1 MKLLIEPEHCTLII
15 EKYYREIFS
24 YCFAKLGYS
33 YHSAED
39 CTQEVFVVFFSK
51 HERLE
56 DTDNI
61 RLWLY
66 RTADNV
72 IKTFLRKSPP
82 AISLEEST
90 EAMNIADSGGFE
102 DTDESLLDVLEPD
115 ERKLVELYYDSDY
128 GQRNEAAKRLG
139 LSLPALYRKIHK
151 IKKKLRAAE
160 KKSADAIM
168 DKE

>member
-1 MKLLIEPEHCTLII
+1 M
-15 EKYYREIFS
+15 
-24 YCFAKLGYS
+24 
-33 YHSAED
+33 
-39 CTQEVFVVFFSK
+39 VFFSK

-72 IKTFLRKSPP
+72 IKTFLRKSP
-82 AISLEEST
+82 AAVSLEESA
-90 EAMNIADSGGFE
+90 EAMNMADSGGF
-102 DTDESLLDVLEPD
+102 DDPDGSLLDALEPD
-115 ERKLVELYYDSDY
+115 ERRLLELYYDSDY

-151 IKKKLRAAE
+151 IKKKLRAAG
-160 KKSADAIM
+160 KRSADAVT